1 MPLSSPAPFWKYA
14 ADFGST
20 PARFDNN
27 LLFGSPLKTVRLKT
41 EDNNHDTD
49 LDKAQAD
56 SSSPPI
62 NATEAEVD
70 SPTRPSSS
78 RARDMAV
85 LQHVPIEKMLLVQA
99 PQEPQQQHPQHQQP
113 TSASQ
118 LQSAAEI
125 SEQPQPSSQ
134 PNKLMPPPSMPDE
147 EEDGD
152 EQGFDLSKYVWLPH
166 RTCDFDICANDYQGL
181 PSYRQLPSQHDRDC
195 HSW

>member
-41 EDNNHDTD
+41 EDNNHDND
-49 LDKAQAD
+49 LGKAQAD

-85 LQHVPIEKMLLVQA
+85 LPHVPIEKMLPAQA
-99 PQEPQQQHPQHQQP
+99 PPEQQQNQQHQQP
-113 TSASQ
+113 LSASQ
-118 LQSAAEI
+118 LQPAAEI

-152 EQGFDLSKYVWLPH
+152 EQGFDLSKYVLLTHCNQYP
-166 RTCDFDICANDYQGL
+166 RSCANTSPGASKL
-181 PSYRQLPSQHDRDC
+181 SAASIVT
-195 HSW
+195 